1 MNYDK
6 RLPRRYIIQ
15 LCELLGHDANSVSS
29 ITIEYDTV
37 SVVYEHSIID
47 ADDDASRRFAYG
59 RGADTRRHRRMAA
72 AERCHHG

>member
-47 ADDDASRRFAYG
+47 ADDD
-59 RGADTRRHRRMAA
+59 
-72 AERCHHG
+72 E